1 VSSGCERRPDHA
13 LGELR
18 PRRREE
24 GGLRPRAHLDPVEEE
39 PPHLFT
45 ERRTTRLARGDDLV
59 SFGAQRVRQKLGLR
73 GLAGAVQ
80 ALEGDEHSGRT
91 IRRVRAVVTGGAGF
105 IGSHVVEALLAR
117 GDEVHVLDDLSSGR
131 REHVTGRAEFH
142 RGDIRFDTDRVFTN
156 ARPDVCFHL
165 AAQADVRV
173 SVERPDHDAEVN
185 VIGTIRVLDAARR
198 HGTKI
203 VFSSTG
209 GAIYG
214 ECDGPADEYA
224 PRRPL
229 APYGTAKL
237 SAEEYIATYNRLY
250 GSEHVVLRYANVYGP
265 RQEANLEGGVVS
277 VFMRRLAGGET
288 AKIFG
293 DGHQTRDFV
302 YVGDV
307 ADATLRA
314 VDSRAG
320 VYNVG
325 TGIETSVLEL
335 YATIERITGIK
346 REAQLA
352 PARPGE
358 ILRSVLDRTRIK
370 EELGWEPQH
379 SLEQGLSETW
389 AHVRSS

>member
-1 VSSGCERRPDHA
+1 
-13 LGELR
+13 
-18 PRRREE
+18 
-24 GGLRPRAHLDPVEEE
+24 
-39 PPHLFT
+39 
-45 ERRTTRLARGDDLV
+45 
-59 SFGAQRVRQKLGLR
+59 
-73 GLAGAVQ
+73 
-80 ALEGDEHSGRT
+80 
-91 IRRVRAVVTGGAGF
+91 VRAVVTGGAGF
-105 IGSHVVEALLAR
+105 IGSHVVDALLER
-117 GDEVHVLDDLSSGR
+117 GHDVHVLDDLSSGR
-131 REHVTGRAEFH
+131 REHVRGRSEFV
-142 RGDIRFDTDRVFTN
+142 RGDIRFDADRAFAN
-156 ARPDVCFHL
+156 AWPDVCFHL

-203 VFSSTG
+203 IFSSTG

-277 VFMRRLAGGET
+277 IFMRQLAEGDT
-288 AKIFG
+288 ARIYG
-293 DGHQTRDFV
+293 DGKQTRDFV
-302 YVGDV
+302 YVADV

-314 VDSRAG
+314 VESRVG

-335 YATIERITGIK
+335 YATIERIAGIH
-346 REAQLA
+346 REARLA
-352 PARPGE
+352 PARQGE
-358 ILRSVLDRTRIK
+358 ISRSVLDPTRIE

-379 SLEQGLSETW
+379 TLEEGLAETW

>member
-1 VSSGCERRPDHA
+1 
-13 LGELR
+13 
-18 PRRREE
+18 
-24 GGLRPRAHLDPVEEE
+24 
-39 PPHLFT
+39 
-45 ERRTTRLARGDDLV
+45 
-59 SFGAQRVRQKLGLR
+59 
-73 GLAGAVQ
+73 
-80 ALEGDEHSGRT
+80 
-91 IRRVRAVVTGGAGF
+91 
-105 IGSHVVEALLAR
+105 
-117 GDEVHVLDDLSSGR
+117 
-131 REHVTGRAEFH
+131 
-142 RGDIRFDTDRVFTN
+142 
-156 ARPDVCFHL
+156 
-165 AAQADVRV
+165 
-173 SVERPDHDAEVN
+173 

-277 VFMRRLAGGET
+277 IFMRQLAGGET

-335 YATIERITGIK
+335 YATVERITGLK

-370 EELGWEPQH
+370 EELGWAPQH
-379 SLEQGLSETW
+379 SLEQGLAETW
-389 AHVRSS
+389 THVRSS